1 MKRTT
6 ILVDDALLIE
16 ARSLAQQRAMTFTAL
31 VNEALRAY
39 VQTHRTPRHLSCI
52 GVGRSERP
60 TRSLRDGGDEAELR
74 AGINRVEGW
83 SPQRGAAGRD
93 AREAGPDEDGAL
105 RVVQQSKTAGHE
117 S

>member
-39 VQTHRTPRHLSCI
+39 VQTQRTPRHLSCI

-60 TRSLRDGGDEAELR
+60 TRSLRDGGDEAALR

-83 SPQRGAAGRD
+83 SPHRAVAGRD
-93 AREAGPDEDGAL
+93 EREAGLDEDGSL
-105 RVVQQSKTAGHE
+105 TVVEQSETSGHE
-117 S
+117 N